1 MSKRQFDDFT
11 PSIKGKK
18 GKNYHLMRIKC
29 FFFLYKQDGY
39 TLLDIPSIDPYHVD
53 LIHLKVSPLFLKAA
67 IEARDIDIRGATN
80 LRIKN
85 VRSKINNKN
94 VYFEGNVLL
103 PLIDAQGYYSGHITL
118 GDVPIKPKGQFDA
131 KLCEYIFYLDRSTSL
146 SKQKHFF
153 SQTEYQ
159 HYVN

>member
-1 MSKRQFDDFT
+1 M
-11 PSIKGKK
+11 
-18 GKNYHLMRIKC
+18 
-29 FFFLYKQDGY
+29 
-39 TLLDIPSIDPYHVD
+39 LDIPSIDPYHVD
-53 LIHLKVSPLFLKAA
+53 QIHLKVSPLFLKAA

-103 PLIDAQGYYSGHITL
+103 PLIDAQGYYSGQITL

-131 KLCEYIFYLDRSTSL
+131 KLCEYISYLDRIL
-146 SKQKHFF
+146 HR
-153 SQTEYQ
+153 
-159 HYVN
+159 